1 LSHVS
6 ADTSS
11 AGAAC
16 WERQKQSRTGY
27 YGPHIGE
34 PMRPRGRSEPSV
46 ASDSDSAIDRCPVAS
61 GLMPR
66 APLSEVTREL
76 SAVCMG
82 RTPADLVIRN
92 GRLVDVHTREVLDR
106 TGVAIC
112 HGRVAMF
119 GDIAHT
125 IGPETETIDA
135 EGAYLVP
142 GLIDT
147 HLHVESVMVT
157 VTRFAEAVLPRGTT
171 TAFIDNHEMAN
182 VFGLEGMRW
191 MLEEGRDLPLKV
203 YLAIPSCVP
212 ALPGFEDA
220 GASLGPAE
228 IREALR
234 WEGAAGL
241 GEMMNMPGVLEGDEA
256 VHAAIAATLEL
267 GKPVTGHW
275 SLAGWNDHRLQAY
288 AAAGI
293 DSCHETT
300 SREDALAK
308 LRAGMWVQF
317 REGST
322 FRDVAAL
329 AAVLT
334 VDGVDPRHCLLV
346 TDDVL
351 PETIAADGHMDRVL
365 RRAVEV
371 GIEPLVAIQMA
382 TLNGAEYFN
391 LRHDLGSIAPGRL
404 ADILFVEDLSDFRPH
419 RVLADGREVG
429 DLPTFDYPP
438 EAYRSVQLA
447 RPLSETDLRVPAA
460 GERVQVRAIGIASGS
475 VTTEH
480 LLIEL
485 PVVGGEVQASPEL
498 DVAKAASIER
508 HGGAGTIGLG
518 FVQGLG
524 LRRGAVASSIAH
536 DNHNVLVAGMND
548 ADMVFAVERLVE
560 VGGGMVAV
568 AAGEVLALVEL
579 PIAGLMSDRPV
590 IELAEQT
597 RALTEAYGE
606 LGSSIENPA
615 MIFSFL
621 SLGVI
626 PALRLTNRG
635 LVDSV
640 AFQLVSPIV

>member
-1 LSHVS
+1 MAVRRRL
-6 ADTSS
+6 A
-11 AGAAC
+11 
-16 WERQKQSRTGY
+16 E
-27 YGPHIGE
+27 I
-34 PMRPRGRSEPSV
+34 
-46 ASDSDSAIDRCPVAS
+46 
-61 GLMPR
+61 
-66 APLSEVTREL
+66 TREL
-76 SAVCMG
+76 TGVCMG
-82 RTPADLVIRN
+82 RTPAELVIRN
-92 GRLVDVHTREVLDR
+92 GRLVDVHTREVLD
-106 TGVAIC
+106 GADVAIA

-119 GDIAHT
+119 GDVTHT

-147 HLHVESVMVT
+147 HLHIESVMVT
-157 VTRFAEAVLPRGTT
+157 VTRFAEAVLPHGTT

-191 MLEEGRDLPLKV
+191 MLEEARELPLKV
-203 YLAIPSCVP
+203 FLAVPSCVP

-220 GASLGPAE
+220 GASLGPEE
-228 IREALR
+228 IREALG

-241 GEMMNMPGVLEGDEA
+241 GEMMNMPGVIEGDEA

-288 AAAGI
+288 IAAGV

-329 AAVLT
+329 APVLT
-334 VDGVDPRHCLLV
+334 RDGVDPHHCLLV

-351 PETIAADGHMDRVL
+351 PDTIVAEGHMDRVV
-365 RRAVEV
+365 RRAVEE
-371 GIEPLVAIQMA
+371 GIDPLVAIQMA

-391 LRHDLGSIAPGRL
+391 LRQELGSIAPGRL
-404 ADILFVEDLSDFRPH
+404 ADILFVEDLEDFRPH
-419 RVLADGREVG
+419 RVLADGREPG
-429 DLPTFDYPP
+429 KLPAYEYPP
-438 EAYRSVQLA
+438 EAYGSIRLA
-447 RPLSETDLRVPAA
+447 RPLTEADLRVDAA
-460 GERVQVRAIGIASGS
+460 GERVRVRAIGVASGS

-480 LLIEL
+480 LVFEL
-485 PVVGGEVQASPEL
+485 PVTRGEVRASAGL

-508 HGGAGTIGLG
+508 HGGPGTIGLG
-518 FVQGLG
+518 FVHGLG
-524 LRRGAVASSIAH
+524 LRRGAVASTIAH
-536 DNHNVLVAGMND
+536 DNHNVLVAGMSD

-560 VGGGMVAV
+560 AGGGMVAV
-568 AAGEVLALVEL
+568 ADGKVLALVTL
-579 PIAGLMSDRPV
+579 PIAGLICDRPV
-590 IELAEQT
+590 TELAAET
-597 RALTEAYGE
+597 LALSEAYRQ
-606 LGSSIENPA
+606 LGSPIENPA

-635 LVDSV
+635 LVDGV
-640 AFQLVSPIV
+640 AFDLVSPIVS